1 MITVSKK
8 ISNFRNLAY
17 LTRCYRTIYSGKIPQ
32 SPLNTSFEDSSS
44 NGLKKEGYGEKEIFL
59 LGPADLR
66 TPLPGNTGI
75 PPLSMIYTNRIKE
88 LPNQRE
94 ILSTP
99 QKIDCAAHDCPVLLK
114 KDFADLFPNRNLSND
129 NLTVLTL
136 CQKTENDMSSWSED
150 AEVEREELETFFV
163 TAANTI
169 CAHLK
174 RSGYW
179 ADFIHPNSGK
189 PHFNPV
195 TDAVMFATD
204 LRYRR
209 LGFTIDDLGCC
220 RIISHAIWGTHV
232 FVGAIFTNASLE
244 SSEIQE
250 IVAVHK
256 PVHSP
261 SKN

>member
-1 MITVSKK
+1 
-8 ISNFRNLAY
+8 
-17 LTRCYRTIYSGKIPQ
+17 
-32 SPLNTSFEDSSS
+32 
-44 NGLKKEGYGEKEIFL
+44 
-59 LGPADLR
+59 
-66 TPLPGNTGI
+66 
-75 PPLSMIYTNRIKE
+75 MIYTNRIKE
-88 LPNQRE
+88 LPKPAGDKLEAILSTLPEDRHQSLFTQVACVITEE

-99 QKIDCAAHDCPVLLK
+99 QKIDCVAHDCPVLLR
-114 KDFADLFPNRNLSND
+114 KDFADLFPNRNLNND

-150 AEVEREELETFFV
+150 AEVERETLETFFV

-169 CAHLK
+169 CGHLK

-189 PHFNPV
+189 PHLNPV

-232 FVGAIFTNASLE
+232 FVGAIFTNAALD

-250 IVAVHK
+250 IVDVHN
-256 PVHSP
+256 PVLKSL
-261 SKN
+261 